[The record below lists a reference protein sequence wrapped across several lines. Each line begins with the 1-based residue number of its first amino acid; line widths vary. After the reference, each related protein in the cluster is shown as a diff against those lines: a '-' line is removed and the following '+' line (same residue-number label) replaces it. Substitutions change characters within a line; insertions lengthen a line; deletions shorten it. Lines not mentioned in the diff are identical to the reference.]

1 MIESYNFPL
10 QKAIFLSISWRY
22 QINDGRNIRQLEKK
36 ALKYLKSYLKNKDIV
51 RFYLYVVHEQ
61 AC

>member
-1 MIESYNFPL
+1 MEEIHVSY
-10 QKAIFLSISWRY
+10 
-22 QINDGRNIRQLEKK
+22 KK

-51 RFYLYVVHEQ
+51 RFYLYVDHEQ